1 MDDYKKKYEESVERA
16 LEQLEA
22 AKTLDSTEKQKI
34 NDLIYSIFPWIRD
47 ERIKEDI
54 KYVLANS
61 NLSKVSTTFSE
72 MLQWLDRDIG
82 SPTSSEPIAKKCEMF
97 DMPEISAKDSVE
109 VASRME
115 HIDEDLKPIAEF
127 ILDYALWDL
136 RKDEWNQPTMVVPV
150 FRALDAL
157 ILKGKPYS
165 SR

>member
-1 MDDYKKKYEESVERA
+1 MEDFKKKYEESVKRA
-16 LEQLEA
+16 IEQLEA
-22 AKTLDSTEKQKI
+22 AKTLSSTEKQKI
-34 NDLIYSIFPWIRD
+34 NDLIYSIFPWIR
-47 ERIKEDI
+47 EEMIKKDI

-61 NLSKVSTTFSE
+61 DLYEVSTTFSD
-72 MLQWLDRDIG
+72 MLQWLDR
-82 SPTSSEPIAKKCEMF
+82 TSSEPTF

-115 HIDEDLKPIAEF
+115 HIDEDLRPIAEF
-127 ILDYALWDL
+127 ILDYALWEL
-136 RKDEWNQPTMVVPV
+136 HKDEWNQPTMVVPV

>member
-1 MDDYKKKYEESVERA
+1 
-16 LEQLEA
+16 
-22 AKTLDSTEKQKI
+22 
-34 NDLIYSIFPWIRD
+34 
-47 ERIKEDI
+47 
-54 KYVLANS
+54 
-61 NLSKVSTTFSE
+61 

-82 SPTSSEPIAKKCEMF
+82 VPTSSEPITKKREMF

-109 VASRME
+109 VISRME

-136 RKDEWNQPTMVVPV
+136 RRDEWNQPTMVVPV

-165 SR
+165 SK